1 MQESQ
6 AALGAERCPG
16 INHTGTVHLHQLI
29 SGEKII
35 LICLPLAKGNLRTQS
50 IKEMLWM
57 QKLFC
62 KKADKQGTAVVL
74 LPDFKIR

>member
-29 SGEKII
+29 SGEKNNIY
-35 LICLPLAKGNLRTQS
+35 LYVC
-50 IKEMLWM
+50 
-57 QKLFC
+57 
-62 KKADKQGTAVVL
+62 L
-74 LPDFKIR
+74 LPKAILELRVLKKCSGCKNCSAKKLINKAQQ